1 MDFSASWCITCQ
13 VNDKV
18 ALSTDAVKTA
28 LKTTGTTYMIA
39 DSTNYNAEIN
49 QAMAGFGATGLPLYV
64 VYPADGRPPV
74 VLPQVLTK
82 AIVVNAL
89 QAAAHKGAA

>member
-1 MDFSASWCITCQ
+1 
-13 VNDKV
+13 V

-28 LKTTGTTYMIA
+28 LRTTGTTFMVA

-49 QAMAGFGATGLPLYV
+49 RAMAGFGASGLPLYV

-82 AIVVNAL
+82 QIVVNAL
-89 QAAAHKGAA
+89 QAAAHKGVAS